1 MHSYGAMDYLNAYS
15 YLFTWLQKA
24 CQGSMISADD
34 EHLDILLVSNNVHC
48 IINLAL
54 HNFKWTIE
62 VYSNIKVYIKPCFL
76 WQYLYKPLAALFH
89 IIIFKSYYDKH
100 PNDLLRGKNQRN
112 RSAIIRAW
120 TFYWIA
126 FIAIIYLQHPY
137 MIYSKMQC
145 FSN

>member
-1 MHSYGAMDYLNAYS
+1 MPCTLSQKHFWKNECLWMATVIFLEWKCASVNHLCLSIYAQNINTCWVIDFDTSYHERYHTRFMHSYGAMDYLNAYS

-62 VYSNIKVYIKPCFL
+62 VYTNIKVYIKPCFL
-76 WQYLYKPLAALFH
+76 
-89 IIIFKSYYDKH
+89 
-100 PNDLLRGKNQRN
+100 
-112 RSAIIRAW
+112 
-120 TFYWIA
+120 
-126 FIAIIYLQHPY
+126 
-137 MIYSKMQC
+137 
-145 FSN
+145 